1 MSLDPAAQRR
11 ASPPLVTAIA
21 GGLAGLTSRF
31 VIAPLDVIK
40 IRLQLQSQSSTT
52 YRGAL
57 HAGKTILAQE
67 GLTALWKGNIPA
79 ELLYV
84 SYSMVQFV
92 TYREVHVLLEQ
103 THFPNRYRSFV
114 AGASA
119 GTCASLVTYPLDLL
133 RTRFAAQGTEKVF
146 SFVASL
152 IIGIFI
158 TSTFFERDLS
168 RRGDKGVLSRSCNI
182 SASDRSVHGDSLRNI
197 RGFSRSYYEN
207 S

>member
-1 MSLDPAAQRR
+1 MSLDAAAQRR
-11 ASPPLVTAIA
+11 KSPPLITALA

-40 IRLQLQSQSSTT
+40 IRLQLQTRTST

-57 HAGKTILAQE
+57 HAANTILAQE

-92 TYREVHVLLEQ
+92 TYRETHVLLEQ
-103 THFPNRYRSFV
+103 IHFPNRYRSFV

-133 RTRFAAQGTEKVF
+133 RTRFAAQGTDKVCPCVIF
-146 SFVASL
+146 L
-152 IIGIFI
+152 IVGIFVNAAL
-158 TSTFFERDLS
+158 SERNLS
-168 RRGDKGVLSRSCNI
+168 RRRD
-182 SASDRSVHGDSLRNI
+182 
-197 RGFSRSYYEN
+197 
-207 S
+207 

>member
-1 MSLDPAAQRR
+1 MSLDAAAQRR
-11 ASPPLVTAIA
+11 KSPPLITALA

-40 IRLQLQSQSSTT
+40 IRLQLQTGTLT

-92 TYREVHVLLEQ
+92 TYREAHVLLEQ

-133 RTRFAAQGTEKVF
+133 RTRFAAQGTDKVRSNLF
-146 SFVASL
+146 LLTVGVSVNATL
-152 IIGIFI
+152 CERNL
-158 TSTFFERDLS
+158 ST
-168 RRGDKGVLSRSCNI
+168 
-182 SASDRSVHGDSLRNI
+182 
-197 RGFSRSYYEN
+197 
-207 S
+207 